1 MMGARRVC
9 GRLPASSG
17 GGGRKTATWPQAGP
31 PRRRY
36 KRSGMDCPK
45 CGHQQT
51 DTVKCASCGVYF
63 AKFAQQ
69 QELIANRSGAAH
81 DELPDSGFGWS
92 ALALTAIL
100 SMALAWYVLRGHAT
114 SPATPVPPASA
125 ASGAAQIGAAPPAP
139 SAPSAARPFPHA
151 LRGLEAQLARTFPA
165 RNAIETARNATVFIK
180 TGWGMGSGFIIDG
193 DCHVITNRHVV
204 ETDGARVA
212 STVVDTPEM
221 RWRIESA
228 EQQLRANVAQQLQLR
243 NALQGQPG
251 TNLQVLEIDERIQAM
266 RAELADLPG
275 RVRGAISDKVEGSGR
290 SGFTVILVDGTEY
303 RSLHA
308 HYAEGRDLAMF
319 QLPADHCP
327 HLEPGDS
334 SGLAQGERLY
344 TIGNPSGLAYS
355 VTSGIFSGDRGAGQQ
370 RMLQTDAPINP
381 GNSGGPLVRENGQ
394 VIGINTLVLRGAQGI
409 GFAIPIEAI
418 YQDFLELR
426 PAR

>member
-1 MMGARRVC
+1 
-9 GRLPASSG
+9 
-17 GGGRKTATWPQAGP
+17 
-31 PRRRY
+31 
-36 KRSGMDCPK
+36 MDCPK
-45 CGHQQT
+45 CGHQQA
-51 DTVKCASCGVYF
+51 DTIKCASCGIYF
-63 AKFAQQ
+63 AKFAEQQ
-69 QELIANRSGAAH
+69 SRLASRPREGMQHAPPEA
-81 DELPDSGFGWS
+81 GFGWG
-92 ALALTAIL
+92 AITLTAIV
-100 SMALAWYVLRGHAT
+100 SVVLVWGLMRGRT
-114 SPATPVPPASA
+114 PA
-125 ASGAAQIGAAPPAP
+125 GAATTGPARPAAELTPHGPQAPAP
-139 SAPSAARPFPHA
+139 SAMASSARE
-151 LRGLEAQLARTFPA
+151 LSGLEAQLARTFPA
-165 RNAIETARNATVFIK
+165 RNAIESARNATVFIK

-228 EQQLRANVAQQLQLR
+228 EQQLRANIAQQLQLR

-251 TNLQVLEIDERIQAM
+251 TNLQLLEIDERIQAM

>member
-1 MMGARRVC
+1 
-9 GRLPASSG
+9 
-17 GGGRKTATWPQAGP
+17 
-31 PRRRY
+31 
-36 KRSGMDCPK
+36 MDCPK
-45 CGHQQT
+45 CGHQQA
-51 DTVKCASCGVYF
+51 DTIKCASCGIYF
-63 AKFAQQ
+63 AKFAEQQ
-69 QELIANRSGAAH
+69 SRLASRPREGMQHAPPEA
-81 DELPDSGFGWS
+81 GFGWG
-92 ALALTAIL
+92 AITLTAIL
-100 SMALAWYVLRGHAT
+100 SVVLVWGLMRGRT
-114 SPATPVPPASA
+114 PA
-125 ASGAAQIGAAPPAP
+125 GAAPTAPAGPAAERTSRGPEAPAP
-139 SAPSAARPFPHA
+139 SAMASSARE
-151 LRGLEAQLARTFPA
+151 LSGLEAQLARTFPA

-228 EQQLRANVAQQLQLR
+228 EQQLRGNIAQQLQLR

-355 VTSGIFSGDRGAGQQ
+355 VTSGVFSGDRGAGQQ

-381 GNSGGPLVRENGQ
+381 GNSGGPLVTENGQ

-426 PAR
+426 PTR

>member
-1 MMGARRVC
+1 
-9 GRLPASSG
+9 
-17 GGGRKTATWPQAGP
+17 
-31 PRRRY
+31 
-36 KRSGMDCPK
+36 MDCPK
-45 CGHQQT
+45 CGHQQA
-51 DTVKCASCGVYF
+51 DTIKCASCGIYF
-63 AKFAQQ
+63 AKFAEQQ
-69 QELIANRSGAAH
+69 ARLASRPRERMHHAPPGAGSGWGAIT
-81 DELPDSGFGWS
+81 
-92 ALALTAIL
+92 LTAIV
-100 SMALAWYVLRGHAT
+100 SVVLVWGLMRGRT
-114 SPATPVPPASA
+114 PA
-125 ASGAAQIGAAPPAP
+125 GAAPTGPARPAPERAPRGPEAPAP
-139 SAPSAARPFPHA
+139 SAMASSARE
-151 LRGLEAQLARTFPA
+151 LSGLEAQLARTFPA
-165 RNAIETARNATVFIK
+165 RNAIESARNATVFIK

-228 EQQLRANVAQQLQLR
+228 EQQLRANIAQQLQLR

-319 QLPADHCP
+319 QLPAEHCP

-355 VTSGIFSGDRGAGQQ
+355 VTSGVFSGDRGAGQQ

-381 GNSGGPLVRENGQ
+381 GNSGGPLVRESGQ
-394 VIGINTLVLRGAQGI
+394 VIGINTLVLKGAQGI

>member
-1 MMGARRVC
+1 
-9 GRLPASSG
+9 
-17 GGGRKTATWPQAGP
+17 
-31 PRRRY
+31 
-36 KRSGMDCPK
+36 MDCPK
-45 CGHQQT
+45 CGHQQA
-51 DTVKCASCGVYF
+51 DTIKCASCGIYF
-63 AKFAQQ
+63 AKFAEQQ
-69 QELIANRSGAAH
+69 SRLASRPREGMQHAPPEA
-81 DELPDSGFGWS
+81 GFGWG
-92 ALALTAIL
+92 AITLTAIV
-100 SMALAWYVLRGHAT
+100 SVVLVWGLMRGRT
-114 SPATPVPPASA
+114 PA
-125 ASGAAQIGAAPPAP
+125 GAATTGPARPAAELTPRGPQAPAP
-139 SAPSAARPFPHA
+139 SAVASSARE
-151 LRGLEAQLARTFPA
+151 LSGLEAQLARTFPA
-165 RNAIETARNATVFIK
+165 RNAIESARNATVFIK

-228 EQQLRANVAQQLQLR
+228 EQQLRANIAQQLQLR

-251 TNLQVLEIDERIQAM
+251 TNLQLLEIDERIQAM

>member
-1 MMGARRVC
+1 
-9 GRLPASSG
+9 
-17 GGGRKTATWPQAGP
+17 
-31 PRRRY
+31 
-36 KRSGMDCPK
+36 MDCPK
-45 CGHQQT
+45 CGHQQA
-51 DTVKCASCGVYF
+51 DTIKCASCGIYF
-63 AKFAQQ
+63 AKFAEQQ
-69 QELIANRSGAAH
+69 ARLANRPRERMHHAPPGAGSGWGAIT
-81 DELPDSGFGWS
+81 
-92 ALALTAIL
+92 LTAIV
-100 SMALAWYVLRGHAT
+100 SVVLVWGLMRGRT
-114 SPATPVPPASA
+114 PA
-125 ASGAAQIGAAPPAP
+125 GAAPTAPARPAAQRTSRGPEAPAP
-139 SAPSAARPFPHA
+139 SAMASSARE
-151 LRGLEAQLARTFPA
+151 LSGLEAQLARTFPA

-355 VTSGIFSGDRGAGQQ
+355 VTSGVFSGDRGAGQQ

-394 VIGINTLVLRGAQGI
+394 VIGINTLVLKGAQGI

>member
-1 MMGARRVC
+1 
-9 GRLPASSG
+9 
-17 GGGRKTATWPQAGP
+17 
-31 PRRRY
+31 
-36 KRSGMDCPK
+36 MDCPK
-45 CGHQQT
+45 CGHQQA
-51 DTVKCASCGVYF
+51 DTIKCASCGIYF
-63 AKFAQQ
+63 AKFAEQQ
-69 QELIANRSGAAH
+69 ARLASRPRERMQHAPPGAGSGWGAIT
-81 DELPDSGFGWS
+81 
-92 ALALTAIL
+92 LTAIL
-100 SMALAWYVLRGHAT
+100 SVVLVWGLMRGRT
-114 SPATPVPPASA
+114 PA
-125 ASGAAQIGAAPPAP
+125 GAAPTAPAGPAAERTSRGPEAPAP
-139 SAPSAARPFPHA
+139 SAMASSARE
-151 LRGLEAQLARTFPA
+151 LSGLEAQLARTFPA
-165 RNAIETARNATVFIK
+165 RNAIESARNATVFIK

-355 VTSGIFSGDRGAGQQ
+355 VTSGVFSGDRGAGQQ

-394 VIGINTLVLRGAQGI
+394 VIGINTLVLKGAQGI

>member
-1 MMGARRVC
+1 
-9 GRLPASSG
+9 
-17 GGGRKTATWPQAGP
+17 
-31 PRRRY
+31 
-36 KRSGMDCPK
+36 MDCPK
-45 CGHQQT
+45 CGHQQA
-51 DTVKCASCGVYF
+51 DTIKCASCGIYF
-63 AKFAQQ
+63 AKFAEQQ
-69 QELIANRSGAAH
+69 ARLASRPRERMQHVPPGAGSGWGAIT
-81 DELPDSGFGWS
+81 
-92 ALALTAIL
+92 LTAIV
-100 SMALAWYVLRGHAT
+100 SVVLVWGLMRGRT
-114 SPATPVPPASA
+114 PA
-125 ASGAAQIGAAPPAP
+125 GAAPTAPARPAAERTSRGPEAPAP
-139 SAPSAARPFPHA
+139 SAMASSARE
-151 LRGLEAQLARTFPA
+151 LSGLEAQLARTFPA
-165 RNAIETARNATVFIK
+165 RNAIESARNATVFIK

-228 EQQLRANVAQQLQLR
+228 EQQLRANIAQQLQLR

-355 VTSGIFSGDRGAGQQ
+355 VTSGVFSGDRGAGQQ

-394 VIGINTLVLRGAQGI
+394 VIGINTLVLKGAQGI

>member
-1 MMGARRVC
+1 
-9 GRLPASSG
+9 
-17 GGGRKTATWPQAGP
+17 
-31 PRRRY
+31 
-36 KRSGMDCPK
+36 MDCPK
-45 CGHQQT
+45 CGHQQA
-51 DTVKCASCGVYF
+51 DTIKCASCGIYF
-63 AKFAQQ
+63 AKFAEQQ
-69 QELIANRSGAAH
+69 ARLANRPRERMHHAPPGAGSGWGAIT
-81 DELPDSGFGWS
+81 
-92 ALALTAIL
+92 LTAIV
-100 SMALAWYVLRGHAT
+100 SVVLVWGLMRGRT
-114 SPATPVPPASA
+114 PA
-125 ASGAAQIGAAPPAP
+125 GAAPTAPARPAAQRTSRGPEAPAP
-139 SAPSAARPFPHA
+139 SAMASSARE
-151 LRGLEAQLARTFPA
+151 LSGLEAQLARTFPA

-228 EQQLRANVAQQLQLR
+228 EQQLRANIGQQLQLR

-355 VTSGIFSGDRGAGQQ
+355 VTSGVFSGDRGAGQQ

-394 VIGINTLVLRGAQGI
+394 VIGINTLVLKGAQGI

>member
-1 MMGARRVC
+1 
-9 GRLPASSG
+9 
-17 GGGRKTATWPQAGP
+17 
-31 PRRRY
+31 
-36 KRSGMDCPK
+36 MDCPK
-45 CGHQQT
+45 CGHQQA
-51 DTVKCASCGVYF
+51 DTIKCASCGIYF
-63 AKFAQQ
+63 AKFAEQQ
-69 QELIANRSGAAH
+69 SRLASRPREGMQHAPPEA
-81 DELPDSGFGWS
+81 GFGWG
-92 ALALTAIL
+92 AITLTAIV
-100 SMALAWYVLRGHAT
+100 SVVLVWGLMRGR
-114 SPATPVPPASA
+114 TPE
-125 ASGAAQIGAAPPAP
+125 GAAPTGPARPAAELTPRGPEAPAP
-139 SAPSAARPFPHA
+139 SAMASSARE
-151 LRGLEAQLARTFPA
+151 LSGLEAQLARTFPA
-165 RNAIETARNATVFIK
+165 RNAIESARNATVFIK

-228 EQQLRANVAQQLQLR
+228 EQQLRANIAQQLQLR

-251 TNLQVLEIDERIQAM
+251 TNLQLLEIDERIQAM

-381 GNSGGPLVRENGQ
+381 GNSGGPLVTENGQ
-394 VIGINTLVLRGAQGI
+394 VIGINTLVLKGAQGI

>member
-1 MMGARRVC
+1 
-9 GRLPASSG
+9 
-17 GGGRKTATWPQAGP
+17 
-31 PRRRY
+31 
-36 KRSGMDCPK
+36 MDCPK
-45 CGHQQT
+45 CGHQQA
-51 DTVKCASCGVYF
+51 DTIKCASCGIYF
-63 AKFAQQ
+63 AKFAEQQ
-69 QELIANRSGAAH
+69 ARLASRPRERMQHVPPAAGSGWGAIT
-81 DELPDSGFGWS
+81 
-92 ALALTAIL
+92 LTAIV
-100 SMALAWYVLRGHAT
+100 SVVLVWGLMRGRT
-114 SPATPVPPASA
+114 PA
-125 ASGAAQIGAAPPAP
+125 GAAPTGPARPAPERTPRGPEAPAP
-139 SAPSAARPFPHA
+139 SAMASSARE
-151 LRGLEAQLARTFPA
+151 LSGLEAQLARTFPA
-165 RNAIETARNATVFIK
+165 RNAIESARNATVFIK

-193 DCHVITNRHVV
+193 DCHIITNRHVV

-228 EQQLRANVAQQLQLR
+228 EQQLRANIAQQLQLR

-355 VTSGIFSGDRGAGQQ
+355 VTSGVFSGDRGAGQQ

-394 VIGINTLVLRGAQGI
+394 VIGINTLVLKGAQGI